1 MKSKIILSL
10 FILSSCS
17 TSVGYIIDPRGS
29 KEPKELIRDKLEC
42 REIVQPLLA
51 TKHETILGFIPFC
64 KSKECM
70 KWDRNYDPMKQ
81 CLINRGHSVLN

>member
-42 REIVQPLLA
+42 REIVKPLLA
-51 TKHETILGFIPFC
+51 TKHETILGLYLSANQ
-64 KSKECM
+64 KSA
-70 KWDRNYDPMKQ
+70 
-81 CLINRGHSVLN
+81 

>member
-42 REIVQPLLA
+42 REIVKPLLA

-70 KWDRNYDPMKQ
+70 KRDSNYAPMKQ